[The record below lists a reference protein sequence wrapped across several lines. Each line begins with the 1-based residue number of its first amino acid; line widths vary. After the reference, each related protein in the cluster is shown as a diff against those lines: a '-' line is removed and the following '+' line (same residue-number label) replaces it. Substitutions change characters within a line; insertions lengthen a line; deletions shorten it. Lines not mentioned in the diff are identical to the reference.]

1 MLVPGYYTTTKKT
14 DATTPPSP
22 MDADVTFNLGQT
34 LTKVKEKVQDGSWSR
49 ANSHEVSQPFIP
61 DLACNVKTSV
71 IRETQVQTQS
81 TQDNNCGANFVF
93 KSVLNS
99 KPFTDTLQ
107 QEFEL
112 HSTTINNQ
120 SVAPMDI
127 QGFNAQLKEID
138 LELEKYDNCEAKK
151 FISRKHRTRANKLDA
166 RHDNPSEACDCQTM
180 ARVPTSSVD
189 MLRVLQTWT

>member
-1 MLVPGYYTTTKKT
+1 M
-14 DATTPPSP
+14 
-22 MDADVTFNLGQT
+22 
-34 LTKVKEKVQDGSWSR
+34 
-49 ANSHEVSQPFIP
+49 
-61 DLACNVKTSV
+61 
-71 IRETQVQTQS
+71 QTQS
-81 TQDNNCGANFVF
+81 TQDNNCGENFVF

-138 LELEKYDNCEAKK
+138 LESEKYDNCEAKK

-180 ARVPTSSVD
+180 ARAPNSSLD
-189 MLRVLQTWT
+189 MLRVLQTWTWKTRATTNNQTPVLEYLSGRKREATESGFSPDFPSKCRQTIQGGSDEQL